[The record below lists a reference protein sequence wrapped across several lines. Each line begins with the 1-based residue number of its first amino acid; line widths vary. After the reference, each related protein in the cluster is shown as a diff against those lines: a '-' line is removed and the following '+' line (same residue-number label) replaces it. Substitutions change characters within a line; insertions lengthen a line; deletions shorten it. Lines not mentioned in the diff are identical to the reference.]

1 MLHRLTEQQKENDL
15 SRYTGPRLKVMR
27 ALGCELPGL
36 SRKPL
41 GERNYPPGQHGQRPK
56 RKSEFGSQLIEKQ
69 KLRFNY
75 GLGERQIQRL
85 FREAKRDKAPT
96 GEKLLELLERRLDNF
111 VFRAGFA
118 PTAVAAR
125 QLVRH
130 KHVLFNGRSVNIPSI
145 RIRPGDRITLTERAR
160 KIPVV
165 VEALAEPAL
174 SRPEWLAFDEASLS
188 AQVMRTPSADEVPFP
203 VEVQQV
209 VEYYA
214 VRL

>member
-1 MLHRLTEQQKENDL
+1 M

-27 ALGCELPGL
+27 ALGTELPGL

-56 RKSEFGSQLIEKQ
+56 RKSGFGVQLIEKQ

-85 FREAKRDKAPT
+85 FREAKRDRGPT
-96 GEKLLELLERRLDNF
+96 GDKLLELLERRLDNF

-130 KHVLFNGRSVNIPSI
+130 KHVLLNGRAVNIPSI
-145 RIRPGDRITLTERAR
+145 RIRSGDRIQLTERAR
-160 KIPVV
+160 SIPVV
-165 VEALAEPAL
+165 VASLAEPAL
-174 SRPEWLAFDEASLS
+174 ARPEWLVFDEAAL
-188 AQVMRTPSADEVPFP
+188 AATVTRTPAPDEVPFP
-203 VEVQQV
+203 VDVQQV

>member
-1 MLHRLTEQQKENDL
+1 M

-130 KHVLFNGRSVNIPSI
+130 KHVLLNGRSVNIPSI